1 MLESSFVSVA
11 LILALAVGA
20 GMIAKLLRQPIIVSY
35 IIVGILAGPTAFDLV
50 SNAEEI
56 ILFAKFGI
64 AILLFLVGLKLDF
77 HMIQSTGKVAAIG
90 GIAQVVFT
98 AAVGFGIA
106 LLFGFDVTT
115 SLYIA
120 VGLTFSSTII
130 IIKLLGDKRQ
140 LDRLYGRIAVGI
152 LIIQD
157 ILVVVAMVVIVTI
170 GTPGANAIESLTQ
183 TFIGSIIFLG
193 SVALF
198 TRFFLVK
205 ILDWIAKSPEL
216 TLLFGV
222 SWAIVLAAASSM
234 IGLSMEIGAFV
245 AGVSLA
251 STAYRESL
259 SARMVSLRDV
269 MLLFFFIELGA
280 SLTFSDAISQLLP
293 AIVLSIFVLIGKPLI
308 IFVIMSRMGYR
319 AETTFKTG
327 MALAQISEFS
337 LILIALGYSLG
348 QVNSAVLSLVTL
360 VGLFTI
366 TISSYFILY
375 SDQLFARVQ
384 KLMTKFER
392 SKDNGV
398 NEEQAEKSYDAIVVG
413 AGRFGSEV
421 ISGLVSN
428 QSRVLVVE
436 MDPEALSKAAAL
448 GAETLFGDAG
458 DPDFAKLLPIH
469 QTGTIICTAPDRRSN
484 TLLLEA
490 MKSLGFEGEL
500 YLTALDNATAELFEQ
515 SPKVTTIRPL
525 KMAANKIVKGLKKDT
540 EWKI

>member
-1 MLESSFVSVA
+1 MESSFVSVA

-20 GMIAKLLRQPIIVSY
+20 GMIAKFLRQPIIVSY

-98 AAVGFGIA
+98 AAVGFGVS

-115 SLYIA
+115 SFYIA
-120 VGLTFSSTII
+120 VALTFSSTII

-193 SVALF
+193 AVALF

-293 AIVLSIFVLIGKPLI
+293 ALVLSLFVLIGKPLI

-366 TISSYFILY
+366 TISSYLILY
-375 SDQLFARVQ
+375 SDQLFVRVQ
-384 KLMTKFER
+384 KFMTKFER

-421 ISGLVSN
+421 ISGLISN

-490 MKSLGFEGEL
+490 MKSLGYEGEL

-515 SPKVTTIRPL
+515 SPRVNTIRPL

>member
-11 LILALAVGA
+11 LILALAVAA
-20 GMIAKLLRQPIIVSY
+20 GMIAKFLRQPIIVSY

-115 SLYIA
+115 SFYIA
-120 VGLTFSSTII
+120 VALTFSSTII

-170 GTPGANAIESLTQ
+170 GTPGANALESLTQ
-183 TFIGSIIFLG
+183 TFIGSIFFLG
-193 SVALF
+193 AVALF
-198 TRFFLVK
+198 TRFALVK

-280 SLTFSDAISQLLP
+280 SLTFSDAVSQLLP

-392 SKDNGV
+392 SEDNGV

-421 ISGLVSN
+421 ISGLIAN
-428 QSRVLVVE
+428 QARVLVVE
-436 MDPEALSKAAAL
+436 MDPEALAKAAAL

-490 MKSLGFEGEL
+490 MKSLGYEGEL

>member
-20 GMIAKLLRQPIIVSY
+20 GMIAKFLRQPIIVSY

-90 GIAQVVFT
+90 GLAQVIFT
-98 AAVGFGIA
+98 AAVGYGIA
-106 LLFGFDVTT
+106 LLFGFDATT
-115 SLYIA
+115 SFYIA
-120 VGLTFSSTII
+120 VALTFSSTII
-130 IIKLLGDKRQ
+130 IIKLLGDKRE

-157 ILVVVAMVVIVTI
+157 ILVVIAMVVIVTI
-170 GTPGANAIESLTQ
+170 GTPGTNAVESLTQ
-183 TFIGSIIFLG
+183 TFVGSLIFLG
-193 SVALF
+193 AVALF
-198 TRFFLVK
+198 TRFALVR

-222 SWAIVLAAASSM
+222 SWAIVLAAASSV

-251 STAYRESL
+251 STAYRESM
-259 SARMVSLRDV
+259 SARMASLRDV

-280 SLTFSDAISQLLP
+280 SLTFADAISQLVP
-293 AIVLSIFVLIGKPLI
+293 AIVLSLFVLVGKPLI
-308 IFVIMSRMGYR
+308 IFVIMGRMGYR
-319 AETTFKTG
+319 SQTTFKAG
-327 MALAQISEFS
+327 VALAQISEFS

-348 QVNSAVLSLVTL
+348 QVNSSVLSLVTL

-375 SDQLFARVQ
+375 SDQLFSRLQ
-384 KLMTKFER
+384 KAMLVFER
-392 SKDNGV
+392 SEKPSID
-398 NEEQAEKSYDAIVVG
+398 EEQAEKNFDAIIVG

-421 ISGLVSN
+421 ISGLVQNGS
-428 QSRVLVVE
+428 SVLVVE
-436 MDPEALSKAAAL
+436 QDPEALAKAAEL

-458 DPDFAKLLPIH
+458 DPDFGKMLPIH
-469 QTGTIICTAPDRRSN
+469 QTATIICTAPDRSTN
-484 TLLLEA
+484 TLLLENTKA
-490 MKSLGFEGEL
+490 LGYEGEL
-500 YLTALDNATAELFEQ
+500 YLTALDNATAELFEK
-515 SPKVTTIRPL
+515 SPRVNTIRPL
-525 KMAANKIVKGLKKDT
+525 KMAANKIVKNMKRGD
-540 EWKI
+540 

>member
-1 MLESSFVSVA
+1 MESSFVSVA

-98 AAVGFGIA
+98 AAVGFAIA

-193 SVALF
+193 AVALF

-293 AIVLSIFVLIGKPLI
+293 AIVLSLFVLIGKPLI

-421 ISGLVSN
+421 ISGLISN

-469 QTGTIICTAPDRRSN
+469 QTSTIICTAPDRRSN

-490 MKSLGFEGEL
+490 MRSLGYEGEL